1 MASWQNDKLTKWQ
14 VDKMTSWWNN
24 KLTKRQVDE
33 ITSWQN
39 GKLTKW
45 QVDRMAS
52 WQNDKLTKCPSAKLN
67 GTLLRASKPIRKGL
81 KSQKKFLQFL
91 KKFYFLKRYYSYH
104 FLYRQQPYSNPRPWD
119 YGTSNIPLCCEFDL
133 IRL

>member
-1 MASWQNDKLTKWQ
+1 M
-14 VDKMTSWWNN
+14 V
-24 KLTKRQVDE
+24 
-33 ITSWQN
+33 SWQN

-45 QVDRMAS
+45 QVDKMWAHGMESWWNDKLMKCQLMKCQLMKWQVDEMAS
-52 WQNDKLTKCPSAKLN
+52 WWNGNLAKCLSAKLN

-91 KKFYFLKRYYSYH
+91 KKFYFLKPYYSYH
-104 FLYRQQPYSNPRPWD
+104 FLYRKQPYSNPRPWD
-119 YGTSNIPLCCEFDL
+119 YGTCNIPLWYDFDF